1 MLIAFLIA
9 LGCLEIY
16 SIAFAVFEYKKGTK
30 SWWLCLIP
38 FLSFY
43 FLDKELRGFSL
54 LTIKIKSL
62 LVTAVIMNLIALAA
76 ALISRWGFATLPAR
90 SSEPLFQ
97 LMLVP
102 ICFASLIMWMA
113 LGKTTSDLLF
123 LYKRSFKCDLLVS
136 LLLVTIPFL
145 IVFINPK
152 EIKHES

>member
-16 SIAFAVFEYKKGTK
+16 SASFAVLEFRKGEK
-30 SWWLCLIP
+30 RWWLCLIP
-38 FLSFY
+38 FLAFY

-62 LVTAVIMNLIALAA
+62 LVTAIIMNIIALAA
-76 ALISRWGFATLPAR
+76 ALISKWGFATLPTR

-102 ICFASLIMWMA
+102 ICFSALILWMA
-113 LGKTTSDLLF
+113 LGKTASDLLF
-123 LYKRSFKCDLLVS
+123 LYNRSFKCDLLVC

-152 EIKHES
+152 EKKHES